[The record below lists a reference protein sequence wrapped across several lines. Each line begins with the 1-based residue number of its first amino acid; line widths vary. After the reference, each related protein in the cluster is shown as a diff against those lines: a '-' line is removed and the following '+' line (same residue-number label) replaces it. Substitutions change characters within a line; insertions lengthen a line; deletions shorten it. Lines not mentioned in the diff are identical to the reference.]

1 MECARERTRSWWR
14 CSQQIAPAA
23 APAEVGRNLCYVV
36 VLEVNLSSAKPSRRS
51 CSCMVAGA
59 LDREPDLPEE

>member
-36 VLEVNLSSAKPSRRS
+36 VLGEPEQCQAVEAKLLLHGGRSA
-51 CSCMVAGA
+51 
-59 LDREPDLPEE
+59 